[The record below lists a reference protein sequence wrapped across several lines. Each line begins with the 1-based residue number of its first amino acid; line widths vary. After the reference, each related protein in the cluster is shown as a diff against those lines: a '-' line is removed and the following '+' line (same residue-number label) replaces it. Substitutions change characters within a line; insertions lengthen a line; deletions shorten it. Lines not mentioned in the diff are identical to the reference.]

1 MRDIA
6 LTLIFI
12 ALLGLSFRR
21 HYLAPLM
28 WVWLSMMNP
37 HRLTYGFAY
46 SAPFA
51 QITAIW
57 ILGIWLFSKS
67 RKPYPWTP
75 PSVLLLVFYAW
86 MCITSVFA
94 FNDPSLVFDGW
105 IKVTKIQLVLF
116 MSLMLWRGRD
126 QINALVW
133 VMVISIG
140 FYGIKGGL
148 FTIAKGGRSMVMGP
162 PGSFIEG
169 TNHIA
174 LAMMMIVPLMY
185 YLTTATTNK
194 WIRRGLYGSMALT
207 SLSVLGTT
215 SRGALLAIAAMS
227 LLLAFK
233 SRRKILTSLMV
244 GVVGAGLLAAM
255 SDQWADKMGTITTH
269 EDQSAQSRL
278 YTWKMIWNM
287 AQHHPITGGGYN
299 VTENP
304 LTWQMYAVTEYA
316 KAYSPH
322 SIYFQALAEHGFVGL
337 FIYLALGI
345 ATWRLCSRTIKMANT
360 PDTQWA
366 ATLSRMIQT
375 PLLGFAVGGA
385 FVNLVNF
392 DLVYYF
398 VALAVLTHV
407 ALRDMAVASHLTNT
421 AGKTPPVVTSAAVKY

>member
-1 MRDIA
+1 
-6 LTLIFI
+6 
-12 ALLGLSFRR
+12 
-21 HYLAPLM
+21 
-28 WVWLSMMNP
+28 
-37 HRLTYGFAY
+37 
-46 SAPFA
+46 
-51 QITAIW
+51 
-57 ILGIWLFSKS
+57 
-67 RKPYPWTP
+67 
-75 PSVLLLVFYAW
+75 
-86 MCITSVFA
+86 
-94 FNDPSLVFDGW
+94 
-105 IKVTKIQLVLF
+105 
-116 MSLMLWRGRD
+116 
-126 QINALVW
+126 
-133 VMVISIG
+133 MVI
-140 FYGIKGGL
+140 
-148 FTIAKGGRSMVMGP
+148 GP

-185 YLTTATTNK
+185 YLTTTTTNK
-194 WIRRGLYGSMALT
+194 WIQRGLYVSMALT

-227 LLLAFK
+227 MLLALK
-233 SRRKILTSLMV
+233 SKRKILTGVMV

-255 SDQWADKMGTITTH
+255 SDQWSDKMGSIATH

-304 LTWQMYAVTEYA
+304 LTWQLYAVTEYA

-345 ATWRLCSRTIKMANT
+345 TTWRLCSRTIKMATT

-398 VALAVLTHV
+398 VGLAVLTHV
-407 ALRDMAVASHLTNT
+407 ALRDGAVASQ
-421 AGKTPPVVTSAAVKY
+421 PPSAAGRKPFSLAPVAGNH